1 MKKLDSRSRQE
12 YAEHVI
18 DLLQKEDEAQFR
30 DQFLE
35 LHPTDQLSI
44 FHTLNQTERKRLY
57 AYLQPQE
64 FAEIFQ
70 GMEFLEQEW
79 VSREL
84 NDNYI
89 ADMLNDMYS
98 DDVADFLGE
107 LPEEKRSSILTAMDK
122 EEAADAKELLSYPEE
137 TAGAIMTKE
146 FLAVKAD
153 NRVSDVIEFL
163 RKEGPDAETVYYL
176 YVTNQED
183 QLVGVVSL
191 RDLIVS
197 PTEEKVENIM
207 GTRVVSTKV
216 TTDQEEVA
224 SLIQRYDLLA
234 APVVTDD
241 GALVGIVTVDDVIDI
256 IEEEVTEDIGE
267 ISATRG
273 ATDVNLSAFQAAKKR
288 APWIILLMFFGMITA
303 GVIDQ
308 FEGTLE
314 EIVIL
319 AAFIPLIMDSAGNTG
334 TQSLA
339 VVVRSLATGSFEKK
353 GLWQTIRR
361 EFSTGVLIGLSCAIV
376 LVGLITI
383 LYGNLVLAGVVAVSI
398 FLSLSIATVT
408 GALFPL
414 IINKLK
420 LDPAIASGPF
430 VTTVNDIL
438 GLLIYFTIATSLLMY
453 L

>member
-57 AYLQPQE
+57 AYLHPQE

-70 GMEFLEQEW
+70 GMEFVEQEW

-84 NDNYI
+84 DDNYI

-107 LPEEKRSSILTAMDK
+107 LPEEKRLSILTAMDK

-224 SLIQRYDLLA
+224 RLIQRYDLLA

-241 GALVGIVTVDDVIDI
+241 GA
-256 IEEEVTEDIGE
+256 
-267 ISATRG
+267 
-273 ATDVNLSAFQAAKKR
+273 
-288 APWIILLMFFGMITA
+288 W
-303 GVIDQ
+303 
-308 FEGTLE
+308 
-314 EIVIL
+314 
-319 AAFIPLIMDSAGNTG
+319 
-334 TQSLA
+334 
-339 VVVRSLATGSFEKK
+339 
-353 GLWQTIRR
+353 
-361 EFSTGVLIGLSCAIV
+361 
-376 LVGLITI
+376 
-383 LYGNLVLAGVVAVSI
+383 LVL
-398 FLSLSIATVT
+398 
-408 GALFPL
+408 
-414 IINKLK
+414 
-420 LDPAIASGPF
+420 
-430 VTTVNDIL
+430 
-438 GLLIYFTIATSLLMY
+438 
-453 L
+453 